1 MTKTKKVKSQ
11 ASMIR
16 EKVSELVDNFVFKK
30 GDHLEFRPKG
40 HEFEHWLS
48 GVFYDFLKQQRE
60 EILTDLY
67 GIRAN
72 IPLTTGMASRKQMKE
87 LIKKLEKIK

>member
-1 MTKTKKVKSQ
+1 MKKTKKEFE
-11 ASMIR
+11 
-16 EKVSELVDNFVFKK
+16 EKVEILLDAFIKEWIPRYY
-30 GDHLEFRPKG
+30 GHLIDTDGNDGEGLRRAILEA
-40 HEFEHWLS
+40 HNQALQ
-48 GVFYDFLKQQRE
+48 QQRE
-60 EILTDLY
+60 DILTDLY